1 MWDGMNGMRKDT
13 GRGEGFLRALPWLL
27 LAAAYAASVGFF
39 ACYGMHNLDADMSS
53 EMIYADLLNR
63 EGRLLTD
70 SWYYSSELRT
80 VSPVPLY
87 QLGLLLFDSWHAA
100 RVFGTALMLAGIL
113 ASFLFFAR
121 RAKMGEAGVYMA
133 AVLAMP
139 FSEVYAYVGFLN
151 GGYSVYLML
160 VFVLLGL
167 VLGLADTTRRLP
179 ALALIALLSFWG
191 GTGGVR
197 MMLFLAVPLA
207 AAYAL
212 EAFDAMRRH
221 ERLKDAMP
229 ARLRWPLTGAM
240 VAAAMTALGYL
251 LNDRLLSGLYDY
263 VQYDQTGLAMP
274 QSDLF
279 FAQLTGIAEF
289 FGYRETSQMLSVRG
303 LSSLL
308 ALLMMG
314 ISALTLIEMLLRRRE
329 GKLPAHQRVLLLFTL
344 FSVALGVVINALT
357 ENYFARYYLPGLLML
372 IVMMLLC
379 WQGTQCRMRA
389 LRRLVPLALCGV
401 FALESAIFL
410 RQEQRT
416 SPAPYEE
423 AANWLLDNGYT
434 QGFATFWNAAPLTEA
449 SDGAI
454 TVYTMPDSYWQDDF
468 KRLELNRFLQEK
480 ANIAAVENREVQGP
494 VFVLL
499 TAEEL
504 AQGVPYAQD
513 AYLACRLSAGNIY
526 RYEDLAALLA
536 LLQDPEGGPKE

>member
-1 MWDGMNGMRKDT
+1 MRKDT
-13 GRGEGFLRALPWLL
+13 GCGEGFLRALPWLL

-279 FAQLTGIAEF
+279 FAQLTGIA
-289 FGYRETSQMLSVRG
+289 
-303 LSSLL
+303 
-308 ALLMMG
+308 
-314 ISALTLIEMLLRRRE
+314 
-329 GKLPAHQRVLLLFTL
+329 
-344 FSVALGVVINALT
+344 
-357 ENYFARYYLPGLLML
+357 
-372 IVMMLLC
+372 
-379 WQGTQCRMRA
+379 
-389 LRRLVPLALCGV
+389 
-401 FALESAIFL
+401 
-410 RQEQRT
+410 
-416 SPAPYEE
+416 
-423 AANWLLDNGYT
+423 
-434 QGFATFWNAAPLTEA
+434 
-449 SDGAI
+449 
-454 TVYTMPDSYWQDDF
+454 
-468 KRLELNRFLQEK
+468 
-480 ANIAAVENREVQGP
+480 
-494 VFVLL
+494 
-499 TAEEL
+499 
-504 AQGVPYAQD
+504 
-513 AYLACRLSAGNIY
+513 
-526 RYEDLAALLA
+526 
-536 LLQDPEGGPKE
+536 